1 VPAVV
6 VFTTVTLGVTIQ
18 HADKLHLDGGL
29 ALGTRVVA
37 WVWIVVCATVAVLL
51 AVGLVGQWRRSTTVA
66 PPGRLPLSAR
76 AVLSVIAAFFV
87 GIGLVLLMAPGRIDL
102 ACPWPFTSVTSALIG
117 AWLLGLGTA
126 AAHARQLNDRVS
138 IRPHALTGVAFGA
151 LQAVSLVRYGG
162 ELDWGK
168 PSSIICVTILVVL
181 SSVSLWALTGS
192 SRPPKPR
199 RRVQAWE
206 QAGPERVEPERVGL

>member
-1 VPAVV
+1 VDHRLAHVRRVPRLVVLVGHRAGARCCPGPRWGGARIAVPAVV

-102 ACPWPFTSVTSALIG
+102 ACPLAFHIRDERV
-117 AWLLGLGTA
+117 
-126 AAHARQLNDRVS
+126 DRCLAP
-138 IRPHALTGVAFGA
+138 RPRHG
-151 LQAVSLVRYGG
+151 R
-162 ELDWGK
+162 
-168 PSSIICVTILVVL
+168 
-181 SSVSLWALTGS
+181 S
-192 SRPPKPR
+192 SRS
-199 RRVQAWE
+199 ATE
-206 QAGPERVEPERVGL
+206 

>member
-76 AVLSVIAAFFV
+76 AVLLWV
-87 GIGLVLLMAPGRIDL
+87 LV
-102 ACPWPFTSVTSALIG
+102 
-117 AWLLGLGTA
+117 
-126 AAHARQLNDRVS
+126 
-138 IRPHALTGVAFGA
+138 
-151 LQAVSLVRYGG
+151 
-162 ELDWGK
+162 
-168 PSSIICVTILVVL
+168 SSC
-181 SSVSLWALTGS
+181 
-192 SRPPKPR
+192 
-199 RRVQAWE
+199 
-206 QAGPERVEPERVGL
+206 